1 MADQK
6 WQSGTAAERRPHR
19 DRQWTG
25 EGVVIWWTG
34 GAGGARA
41 VVPAGLVAHDAAAP
55 VHPLQTAAAADLQ
68 REQEHVSCHH

>member
-6 WQSGTAAERRPHR
+6 SQSDTEAERRPHR
-19 DRQWTG
+19 DHQWTG

-41 VVPAGLVAHDAAAP
+41 VVLAGLAAPDAAAP
-55 VHPLQTAAAADLQ
+55 VHPLQTAAAVDLQ
-68 REQEHVSCHH
+68 RKQERVACQH

>member
-6 WQSGTAAERRPHR
+6 LQSDTEAERQPHR

-41 VVPAGLVAHDAAAP
+41 VVLAGLVAPDAAAP
-55 VHPLQTAAAADLQ
+55 VPPLQTAAVVDL
-68 REQEHVSCHH
+68 RRKQESVTCQH

>member
-6 WQSGTAAERRPHR
+6 LQSDTEAERQPHR

-34 GAGGARA
+34 GADGARA
-41 VVPAGLVAHDAAAP
+41 VVLAGLVAPGAAAP
-55 VHPLQTAAAADLQ
+55 VRPLQTAAAADL
-68 REQEHVSCHH
+68 RHEQESVICQD

>member
-6 WQSGTAAERRPHR
+6 LQSDTEAERQPHK

-25 EGVVIWWTG
+25 EGVVVWWTG

-41 VVPAGLVAHDAAAP
+41 VVLAGLVAPDAAAP
-55 VHPLQTAAAADLQ
+55 GHALQTAAAVDL
-68 REQEHVSCHH
+68 RWEQEHIVCQH